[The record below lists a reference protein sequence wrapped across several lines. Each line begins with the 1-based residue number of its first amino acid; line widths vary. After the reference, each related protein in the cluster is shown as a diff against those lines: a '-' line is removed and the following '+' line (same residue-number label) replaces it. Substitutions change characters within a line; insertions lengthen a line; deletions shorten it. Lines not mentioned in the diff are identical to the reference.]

1 MSDHHQRPTLRLR
14 PRRSPVLG
22 LALVA
27 LHLLALGV
35 LWLLPLQLGW
45 RLALSLACLL
55 SLGYSLWAR
64 VLGWAPWS
72 LREAIWSDKGWRL
85 RFRDGRVREA
95 LLLPSTLIMP
105 RLVILNFRVG
115 WLSQHHLIL
124 TEALIAPELLRRL
137 RARLRLQRLSA

>member
-1 MSDHHQRPTLRLR
+1 
-14 PRRSPVLG
+14 VLG

-64 VLGWAPWS
+64 VMGWAPWS

-124 TEALIAPELLRRL
+124 TEVLIAPELLRRL